1 MQSAD
6 YTVEEMTSKYSRI
19 PFGMHTKSLGSQTLL
34 FKSFSP
40 NGFPKQPKGITMEEL
55 QAKLTMVKW
64 LIGGVLEG
72 IGGKTQRQV
81 IMQLQEILKYI
92 DGEEGK

>member
-1 MQSAD
+1 
-6 YTVEEMTSKYSRI
+6 
-19 PFGMHTKSLGSQTLL
+19 
-34 FKSFSP
+34 
-40 NGFPKQPKGITMEEL
+40 MEEL

-72 IGGKTQRQV
+72 ITAKTQRQV

>member
-1 MQSAD
+1 
-6 YTVEEMTSKYSRI
+6 MTSKYSRI

-64 LIGGVLEG
+64 LTGGVLEG
-72 IGGKTQRQV
+72 ITAKTQRQV